1 MLARIYIAIIWFC
14 FISLLAIGLMM
25 VASTSAYAELA
36 QATDTFNPYF
46 QKQCFLAIAGLIG
59 AVILSRIDYRL
70 LKSFIVPIW
79 IFCVFILVLCYVPG
93 IGKEINGESRWIGFG
108 SFTFQPSEIAK
119 IGIMVCVASW
129 YSNHQE
135 KCHKIHEGFIIPG
148 IIFGIPVLLILC
160 EKDMGTAAAL
170 SLSGFCL
177 MLAGGSRWWL
187 LIIASAGAAFVLYYF
202 VTGSENRMTRF
213 DAWHD
218 IEGTKLGAGRQ
229 QWLSTVA
236 FARGG
241 LTGAGLGGGV
251 GKIGSIPEAHTDF
264 IFATLGEELGLIGT
278 ATVVLLFATLA
289 WAGLALALRIQDI
302 FGRLLI
308 VAFSCVIVWPAM
320 LNMMVVSTV
329 LPNTGLPL
337 PFISYGGTNLFFTI
351 LAIGIMT
358 SVHIHAP
365 RQQIMYWPRKQSLN
379 HIKRK
384 P

>member
-1 MLARIYIAIIWFC
+1 MHARVYISIIWFC

-25 VASTSAYAELA
+25 VASTSAYAEFA
-36 QATDTFNPYF
+36 EAKDTFNPYL
-46 QKQCFLAIAGLIG
+46 QKQTFLAIGGIIAAI
-59 AVILSRIDYRL
+59 ILSRFDYRN
-70 LKSFIVPIW
+70 LKNYILWIW
-79 IFCVFILVLCYVPG
+79 IGCTILLILCYIPG
-93 IGKEINGESRWIGFG
+93 IGKEINGEARWIGFG
-108 SFTFQPSEIAK
+108 SLTFQPSEIAK
-119 IGIMVCVASW
+119 IGIMICVANW

-135 KCHKIHEGFIIPG
+135 KCRHLYEGFIAPG

-177 MLAGGSRWWL
+177 MLAGGSRWIL
-187 LIIASAGAAFVLYYF
+187 LILAAAGAAFVLYYF
-202 VTGSENRMTRF
+202 VSGSENRMSRI

-229 QWLSTVA
+229 QWLSTIA

-241 LTGAGLGGGV
+241 LTGAGLGAGL

-278 ATVVLLFATLA
+278 AAVVILFGLLA
-289 WAGLALALRIQDI
+289 WAGLALALCIQDV
-302 FGRLLI
+302 FGRLLV

-351 LAIGIMT
+351 LAIGLMT

>member
-1 MLARIYIAIIWFC
+1 MQARIYIGIIWFC
-14 FISLLAIGLMM
+14 FICLLAIGLMM
-25 VASTSAYAELA
+25 VASTSAYAEFA
-36 QATDTFNPYF
+36 EAKDTFNPYF
-46 QKQCFLAIAGLIG
+46 QKQAILAAAGIIG
-59 AVILSRIDYRL
+59 AIVISRFDYRILKNLIYWIWGGCTL
-70 LKSFIVPIW
+70 LLI
-79 IFCVFILVLCYVPG
+79 LCYIPG
-93 IGKEINGESRWIGFG
+93 IGKEINGEWRWSGFG

-119 IGIMVCVASW
+119 IGIMICVANW
-129 YSNHQE
+129 YSNHQD
-135 KCHKIHEGFIIPG
+135 KSRNIIEGFLTPG
-148 IIFGIPVLLILC
+148 IIFGVPVLLILC

-177 MLAGGSRWWL
+177 MLAGGSRWIL
-187 LIIASAGAAFVLYYF
+187 LILAAAGGAYILYLL
-202 VTGSENRMTRF
+202 VTASENRMTRF

-229 QWLSTVA
+229 QWLSMIA
-236 FARGG
+236 FAQGG
-241 LTGAGLGGGV
+241 LTGSGLGAGL

-264 IFATLGEELGLIGT
+264 IFATLGEELGLIGSAGVT
-278 ATVVLLFATLA
+278 ILFGLLA
-289 WAGLALALRIQDI
+289 WAGLALALCIQDI

-351 LAIGIMT
+351 LAIGLIT
-358 SVHIHAP
+358 SVYIHAP

-379 HIKRK
+379 NIKRK